1 MRRNK
6 SPRLN
11 APLALPGI
19 GVTVWIT
26 FENGCESAVYGKY
39 KGVVHAL
46 KPSPGY
52 LASRL
57 WVATATSRQ
66 QNQHGKKCER
76 ESHGAERGPTVIT
89 GQSHLYK
96 DKY

>member
-26 FENGCESAVYGKY
+26 FEN
-39 KGVVHAL
+39 GVVHAL